1 VSDKDSIPQG
11 YAGAEERVR
20 GNFAVASDHGPAL
33 NLNEWADLSAISD
46 GTAVKRY
53 QVRVMN
59 YHARAQDYVIRYHQI
74 GFTLSPDGNS
84 TTAKT

>member
-46 GTAVKRY
+46 GAAVEGY
-53 QVRVMN
+53 QLRVMN
-59 YHARAQDYVIRYHQI
+59 NYIFAQYNIASNH
-74 GFTLSPDGNS
+74 GLKF
-84 TTAKT
+84 